1 MNKLARTM
9 ILMLA
14 ALFAFGSFGVAYA
27 SATKSDDLAAKREE
41 EAKEVVAVADD
52 DPDDDTTDDGGDG
65 GDDTSRSRGTS
76 GVNSNDRTGS
86 GHSRV
91 SRDRDRSRGDKTR
104 DRTRD
109 GKGGK
114 KRDWSGGHT
123 NDRSR
128 NDSR

>member
-1 MNKLARTM
+1 MW
-9 ILMLA
+9 MLA
-14 ALFAFGSFGVAYA
+14 FAILAGLPAQIALSG
-27 SATKSDDLAAKREE
+27 TND
-41 EAKEVVAVADD
+41 EVVLKKDEFQEVATMEDD
-52 DPDDDTTDDGGDG
+52 DDDG
-65 GDDTSRSRGTS
+65 DTSNSNSGFTS
-76 GVNSNDRTGS
+76 GVDSNDRTGS
-86 GHSRV
+86 GHTPV

-109 GKGGK
+109 GKGGV

>member
-1 MNKLARTM
+1 M
-9 ILMLA
+9 IGRLLITLLA
-14 ALFAFGSFGVAYA
+14 AAVVAGPA
-27 SATKSDDLAAKREE
+27 SGIVNSGDRNDDVALRREE
-41 EAKEVVAVADD
+41 DITDIVTLTGD
-52 DPDDDTTDDGGDG
+52 DDGGDSNSNSG
-65 GDDTSRSRGTS
+65 GGSWSS
-76 GVNSNDRTGS
+76 GDNSNDGTGS
-86 GHSRV
+86 GHTGV

-109 GKGGK
+109 GNGGP

>member
-1 MNKLARTM
+1 MNKLARTA

-14 ALFAFGSFGVAYA
+14 SLFAFGSFAVAYA
-27 SATKSDDLAAKREE
+27 DGTKSDDLAAKREE
-41 EAKEVVAVADD
+41 SAREVAALDD
-52 DPDDDTTDDGGDG
+52 DDG
-65 GDDTSRSRGTS
+65 GDDTSDDGGDDTSGFSS

-91 SRDRDRSRGDKTR
+91 SRDRDRSRGDNTR

-114 KRDWSGGHT
+114 KRDWSGNRT

-128 NDSR
+128 HDTR